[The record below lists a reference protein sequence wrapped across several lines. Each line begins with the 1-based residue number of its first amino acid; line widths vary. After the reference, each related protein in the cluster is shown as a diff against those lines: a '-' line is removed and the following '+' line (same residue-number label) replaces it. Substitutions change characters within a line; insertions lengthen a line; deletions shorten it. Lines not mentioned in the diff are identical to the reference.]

1 LLYKVLRE
9 CTFENARACFPNAAR
24 AAVEEVVVVAVEEAV
39 EYWRRRWEKGREEEK
54 MVEKF

>member
-1 LLYKVLRE
+1 
-9 CTFENARACFPNAAR
+9 
-24 AAVEEVVVVAVEEAV
+24 VEEVVVVAVEEAV